1 MQLKNCI
8 KRSIAHI
15 LCAKHK
21 RRCYFSQCWINLR
34 HSQAFHEGFS
44 QYKDNGLDENGGHHA
59 NPSFV
64 SIFSY
69 YSQPSGVTLLPIVL
83 TNEM

>member
-1 MQLKNCI
+1 
-8 KRSIAHI
+8 
-15 LCAKHK
+15 
-21 RRCYFSQCWINLR
+21 
-34 HSQAFHEGFS
+34 
-44 QYKDNGLDENGGHHA
+44 
-59 NPSFV
+59 V

>member
-1 MQLKNCI
+1 
-8 KRSIAHI
+8 
-15 LCAKHK
+15 
-21 RRCYFSQCWINLR
+21 
-34 HSQAFHEGFS
+34 
-44 QYKDNGLDENGGHHA
+44 LDENGGHHA